1 MASSAQEKVVPIGAY
16 QRPRPKLSAQ
26 ESASV
31 LGGCRDLA
39 LKGISSALSVM
50 LDRIEEDLFSL
61 AENSRDRE
69 AQNLYLD
76 ARAQTR
82 GKRAAIESAFRRH
95 FVNVFDSKVKG
106 VQPKSR
112 VEPEGGMLELKLI
125 DDDALEESIAVQDM
139 TNKLKAACE
148 PELYALGRRVG
159 YLMEK
164 PELEDDANPMSP
176 DTICRAL
183 KDACD
188 AIESGYKARVTLL
201 KMLERYVASDLQRIY
216 GDVNTYLVQ
225 QQILPE
231 IRVVAWRNAATAP
244 SAKDPAG
251 GAAVPNAKGAPTAP
265 VPASPAGNGQGGDLY
280 AMLSQLLG
288 AQGAGQGA
296 GGIPGASGGS
306 LASLAAFASGA
317 AGTAPPGNPGAPH
330 PGQQQFMSTL
340 TALQVDDQS
349 LAAFAPPQPGVVIPG
364 GLVNVLH
371 GLKASPVT
379 RGVTGVDA
387 MTIDIVA
394 MLFDYVFGDRHIPE
408 HVKPLLAKLQIPM
421 LKVAIL
427 DKAFFSG
434 REHPARRFL
443 DLLAE
448 ASIGLT
454 EHADRRD
461 VLYAKIDSV
470 VARVLDEFE
479 TDLGFFDE
487 LNNDLVAFLAALE
500 ESAQLVVERSAC
512 LVEER
517 EKVEIARLVAEDEVE
532 RRLEP
537 RTAVPRVVRR
547 FLAGSWARSLTHI
560 SLHEGEGS
568 PHWNSALQII
578 DELLWSVEPKPG
590 ADDRRRLIGLLPQLL
605 RRLQEGMERI
615 GVEEAERDNFFGS
628 LVDCHSAAVKAGLRG
643 QPLPVEP
650 EGKVADDAPP
660 PEPKIARATFA
671 VEGVTVEEITLS
683 NAPRRREPEVANVF
697 TRTGVLTNLQ
707 RGSWVEFVRE
717 AKAPIRARLTWIS
730 PRKGIYLFT
739 NANGGATAISVA
751 PDALAEQMRLGEARL
766 IDSGPLVDRAVDSML
781 ANLRGAA
788 A

>member
-16 QRPRPKLSAQ
+16 QRPRAKLSAQ

-82 GKRAAIESAFRRH
+82 EKRAAIESAFRRH
-95 FVNVFDSKVKG
+95 FINVFDGKAKG
-106 VQPKSR
+106 VAPKSR
-112 VEPEGGMLELKLI
+112 AEPEGGMLELKLL
-125 DDDALEESIAVQDM
+125 DDDALEESIAVQEM

-148 PELYALGRRVG
+148 PELYALGRRMG

-188 AIESGYKARVTLL
+188 AIESGYKVRVTLL

-216 GDVNTYLVQ
+216 GDINTHLVQ

-231 IRVVAWRNAATAP
+231 IRVVAQRNAATAP
-244 SAKDPAG
+244 PVKDPS
-251 GAAVPNAKGAPTAP
+251 GAAPGAKGAPAAP
-265 VPASPAGNGQGGDLY
+265 VPAPPAGKGQGGDLY

-288 AQGAGQGA
+288 AQGTGQGT
-296 GGIPGASGGS
+296 GGVPGESGGS

-317 AGTAPPGNPGAPH
+317 AGAAPPGSPGALY
-330 PGQQQFMSTL
+330 PGQQQFVSTL

-349 LAAFAPPQPGVVIPG
+349 LAAFAPPQPGVAIPG

-379 RGVTGVDA
+379 RGVTGLDA

-461 VLYAKIDSV
+461 VLYAKIESV

-500 ESAQLVVERSAC
+500 ESAQSVVERSAR
-512 LVEER
+512 LIEER

-547 FLAGSWARSLTHI
+547 FLAGAWARSLAHI

-568 PHWNSALQII
+568 PPWNSALQMI

-590 ADDRRRLIGLLPQLL
+590 ADDRRRLVGLLPQLL

-643 QPLPVEP
+643 QPLPAEP
-650 EGKVADDAPP
+650 EGRVADDAPP

-671 VEGVTVEEITLS
+671 NEGVTVEEITLS

-717 AKAPIRARLTWIS
+717 AMAPIRARLTWIS

-751 PDALAEQMRLGEARL
+751 PEALAEQMRLGEARL

-781 ANLRGAA
+781 ANLRGAPA
-788 A
+788 

>member
-1 MASSAQEKVVPIGAY
+1 MAMASSANEKIVSIGAY
-16 QRPRPKLSAQ
+16 QRPRGKLSAQ

-31 LGGCRDLA
+31 LGECRDLA
-39 LKGISSALSVM
+39 LKSISSALSVM
-50 LDRIEEDLFSL
+50 LDRIEEDLFAL
-61 AENSRDRE
+61 AESSRDRE

-82 GKRAAIESAFRRH
+82 EKRVAIEKAFSRH
-95 FVNVFDSKVKG
+95 FVSFFDVKLKG
-106 VQPKSR
+106 AQPKSR
-112 VEPEGGMLELKLI
+112 VQPEGGMLELKLL
-125 DDDALEESIAVQDM
+125 DDDALEESIAIQEM
-139 TNKLKAACE
+139 SKRLKAACE
-148 PELYALGRRVG
+148 PELYALGRRMG
-159 YLMEK
+159 FLMEK

-188 AIESGYKARVTLL
+188 TIESGYKVRLTLL
-201 KMLERYVASDLQRIY
+201 KLLERYVTNDMQRIY
-216 GDVNTYLVQ
+216 GDINVHLVQ

-231 IRVVAWRNAATAP
+231 IRVAARRNPASAP
-244 SAKDPAG
+244 SAKAAPEPAKPAKPAG
-251 GAAVPNAKGAPTAP
+251 KPE
-265 VPASPAGNGQGGDLY
+265 GDLY
-280 AMLSQLLG
+280 GMLSQLLG
-288 AQGAGQGA
+288 SQAGARNA
-296 GGIPGASGGS
+296 AD
-306 LASLAAFASGA
+306 LAALASGA
-317 AGTAPPGNPGAPH
+317 AVAPPPGPPGMLY
-330 PGQQQFMSTL
+330 PGQQQFVSAL

-349 LAAFAPPQPGVVIPG
+349 LAAFAPPQSGVMVPGELI
-364 GLVNVLH
+364 NVLH

-379 RGVTGVDA
+379 QGVNGLDA

-434 REHPARRFL
+434 REHPARHFL

-461 VLYAKIDSV
+461 LLYAKIESV

-479 TDLGFFDE
+479 TDLKLFDE
-487 LNNDLVAFLAALE
+487 LNKDLTAFLAALE
-500 ESAQLVVERSAC
+500 EAAQSVVDRSSR
-512 LVEER
+512 LIEER
-517 EKVEIARLVAEDEVE
+517 EKAEIARLIAEDEIA

-537 RTAVPRVVRR
+537 RIAVPRAVRG
-547 FLAGSWARSLTHI
+547 FLEDSWVRSLAHI

-568 PHWNSALQII
+568 PAWNSALQMI

-590 ADDRRRLIGLLPQLL
+590 ADDRRKLVGLLPQML

-615 GVEEAERDNFFGS
+615 GVGTSDRDRFFGS

-643 QPLPVEP
+643 QPLPAEP
-650 EGKVADDAPP
+650 EGKIADDSPP
-660 PEPKIARATFA
+660 PEPKIARTTI
-671 VEGVTVEEITLS
+671 ENDGVTVEEITLT
-683 NAPRRREPEVANVF
+683 NVPRRREPEISNVF

-717 AKAPIRARLTWIS
+717 ALAPIRARLTWIS

-739 NANGGATAISVA
+739 NANGGSAAISVA
-751 PDALAEQMRLGEARL
+751 PEALAEQMRLGEARL

-781 ANLRGAA
+781 ANLRSEAA
-788 A
+788 

>member
-1 MASSAQEKVVPIGAY
+1 
-16 QRPRPKLSAQ
+16 
-26 ESASV
+26 
-31 LGGCRDLA
+31 
-39 LKGISSALSVM
+39 
-50 LDRIEEDLFSL
+50 
-61 AENSRDRE
+61 
-69 AQNLYLD
+69 
-76 ARAQTR
+76 
-82 GKRAAIESAFRRH
+82 
-95 FVNVFDSKVKG
+95 
-106 VQPKSR
+106 
-112 VEPEGGMLELKLI
+112 MLELKLL
-125 DDDALEESIAVQDM
+125 DDDALEESIAVQEM

-148 PELYALGRRVG
+148 PELYALGRRMG
-159 YLMEK
+159 YLMER
-164 PELEDDANPMSP
+164 PELDDDANPMSP

-188 AIESGYKARVTLL
+188 AIESGYKVRVTLL

-216 GDVNTYLVQ
+216 GEINTHLVQ

-231 IRVVAWRNAATAP
+231 IRVVARRNAAAAP
-244 SAKDPAG
+244 SAKDPA
-251 GAAVPNAKGAPTAP
+251 GAAVPNAKGAAAP
-265 VPASPAGNGQGGDLY
+265 APESPAGNGQGGDLY

-288 AQGAGQGA
+288 AQGAGR
-296 GGIPGASGGS
+296 IPGASGGS

-317 AGTAPPGNPGAPH
+317 AGAASPGNPGASY
-330 PGQQQFMSTL
+330 PGQQQFVSTL

-349 LAAFAPPQPGVVIPG
+349 LAAFAPTQPGVVIPG

-379 RGVTGVDA
+379 RGVTGLDA

-427 DKAFFSG
+427 DKTFFSG

-461 VLYAKIDSV
+461 VLYAKIESV

-487 LNNDLVAFLAALE
+487 LNNDLVVFLAALE
-500 ESAQLVVERSAC
+500 ESAQSVVERSAR
-512 LVEER
+512 LIEER

-537 RTAVPRVVRR
+537 RAAVPRVVRR
-547 FLAGSWARSLTHI
+547 FLAGAWARSLAHI
-560 SLHEGEGS
+560 SLNEGEGS
-568 PHWNSALQII
+568 PPWNSALQMV

-590 ADDRRRLIGLLPQLL
+590 ADDRRRLVGLLPQML
-605 RRLQEGMERI
+605 RRLQDGMERI

-650 EGKVADDAPP
+650 EGKVADDAPA
-660 PEPKIARATFA
+660 PEPTISRATFA
-671 VEGVTVEEITLS
+671 NEGVTVEEITLS

-717 AKAPIRARLTWIS
+717 AMAPIRARLTWIS

-751 PDALAEQMRLGEARL
+751 PEALAEQMRLGEARL

>member
-1 MASSAQEKVVPIGAY
+1 MATSANEKIISIGAY
-16 QRPRPKLSAQ
+16 QRPRAKLSAQ
-26 ESASV
+26 ESAGV
-31 LGGCRDLA
+31 LTDCRDLA
-39 LKGISSALSVM
+39 LNSISSALSVM

-82 GKRAAIESAFRRH
+82 EKRSAIEKAFSRH
-95 FVNVFDSKVKG
+95 FVSFFDGKLKG
-106 VQPKSR
+106 AAPR
-112 VEPEGGMLELKLI
+112 ARNAPDGGMLELKLL
-125 DDDALEESIAVQDM
+125 DDDALEETIAVQEM
-139 TNKLKAACE
+139 TKKLKAACE
-148 PELYALGRRVG
+148 PELYALGRRMG
-159 YLMEK
+159 FLMER

-188 AIESGYKARVTLL
+188 TIESGYKVRLTLL
-201 KMLERYVASDLQRIY
+201 KLLERYVAIDMQRIY
-216 GDVNTYLVQ
+216 GDINVHLVQ

-231 IRVVAWRNAATAP
+231 IRVAARRNPATAP
-244 SAKDPAG
+244 SAKGAAPDAKSAADAANPAG
-251 GAAVPNAKGAPTAP
+251 KPE
-265 VPASPAGNGQGGDLY
+265 SGDLY
-280 AMLSQLLG
+280 GMLSQLLG
-288 AQGAGQGA
+288 SQ
-296 GGIPGASGGS
+296 
-306 LASLAAFASGA
+306 AAPKSPADLVALASGA
-317 AGTAPPGNPGAPH
+317 SAAAQPGKPGMLY
-330 PGQQQFMSTL
+330 PGQQQFVSAL

-349 LAAFAPPQPGVVIPG
+349 LAAFAPPPQGGVIVPGELI
-364 GLVNVLH
+364 NVLH

-379 RGVTGVDA
+379 QGVNGLDA

-461 VLYAKIDSV
+461 VLYAKIETV
-470 VARVLDEFE
+470 VTRVLDEFE
-479 TDLGFFDE
+479 TDIRLFEE
-487 LNNDLVAFLAALE
+487 LSSDLTVFLAGLE
-500 ESAQLVVERSAC
+500 EAAKSVVERSAR
-512 LVEER
+512 LIEER
-517 EKVEIARLVAEDEVE
+517 EKAEIARLIAEDEVA
-532 RRLEP
+532 RRLEA
-537 RTAVPRVVRR
+537 RNAVPRAVRG
-547 FLAGSWARSLTHI
+547 FLEDRWVRTLAHI
-560 SLHEGEGS
+560 SMNEGEAS
-568 PHWNSALQII
+568 PSWTSALQMV

-590 ADDRRRLIGLLPQLL
+590 ADERRRLVGLLPQML

-615 GVEEAERDNFFGS
+615 GVGEPDRDDFFGS

-643 QPLPVEP
+643 QPLAVEP
-650 EGKVADDAPP
+650 EGKIADDSPP
-660 PEPKIARATFA
+660 PEPKITRATF
-671 VEGVTVEEITLS
+671 VNEGVTVEEITLT
-683 NAPRRREPEVANVF
+683 NVPRRREPEISNVF

-717 AKAPIRARLTWIS
+717 AMAPIRARLTWIS

-739 NANGGATAISVA
+739 NANGGSAAISVA
-751 PDALAEQMRLGEARL
+751 PEALAEQMRVGEARL